1 MTNARP
7 GYWDI
12 ERCEWVGVEPTHVV
26 PPMSVPPVSAPPV
39 PDPPVD
45 DSVPAPR
52 SGPETASGSTP
63 VTPVAAESAAG

>member
-12 ERCEWVGVEPTHVV
+12 ERCEWVGAEPTHVA
-26 PPMSVPPVSAPPV
+26 PPMAAPPV
-39 PDPPVD
+39 PETPVE

-52 SGPETASGSTP
+52 GGAETAPGSI
-63 VTPVAAESAAG
+63 PVAAESAAG